1 MPRMMEIL
9 WEALLR
15 VAWGIDTPP
24 PIRATLLGQLEG
36 MHPSCIE
43 HATRVVQ
50 QLHELAAA
58 QAEEGRKKKG
68 KEKKKKKGDDEPEDV
83 GASVRWCFQEDVLEL
98 LARFFGRLGERC
110 EADADAV
117 LPRSLAAMLGQC
129 VAVWLQGGGADSG
142 RRLPTHIRYY
152 ATRMARVFLQPS
164 SGLTEKPPAVAV
176 LQWLSAWT
184 PPPRRVYLEAAYTQV
199 PEPVLRLLPPH
210 EEPEEEWDERNRHKL
225 EVALVDA
232 VTALLE
238 VGPLAAGGG
247 EALLGNV
254 LYYLQMV
261 ALRGPHVREPVEKAL
276 AVFLRMQPQTA
287 PIFIEYAV
295 VEVVHE
301 QLCLTMPAAELLSS
315 MHLSALVTNW
325 SADLASWEQAVPPVR
340 MLLASLLHQCSAD
353 ASSRRLALG
362 LAGALASHPTTPL
375 DAGAALPDPAFV
387 MLSSCV
393 AMTYRYSLALASKYS
408 AALAEPLPDLAPL
421 LLVPLIVLLRG
432 RGWMLR

>member
-1 MPRMMEIL
+1 GGARVMPRMMEIL

-58 QAEEGRKKKG
+58 QAEEGRKKKA
-68 KEKKKKKGDDEPEDV
+68 KEKKKKKGDDEPDDV

-176 LQWLSAWT
+176 LQWLS
-184 PPPRRVYLEAAYTQV
+184 
-199 PEPVLRLLPPH
+199 
-210 EEPEEEWDERNRHKL
+210 
-225 EVALVDA
+225 
-232 VTALLE
+232 
-238 VGPLAAGGG
+238 
-247 EALLGNV
+247 
-254 LYYLQMV
+254 
-261 ALRGPHVREPVEKAL
+261 
-276 AVFLRMQPQTA
+276 
-287 PIFIEYAV
+287 
-295 VEVVHE
+295 
-301 QLCLTMPAAELLSS
+301 
-315 MHLSALVTNW
+315 
-325 SADLASWEQAVPPVR
+325 
-340 MLLASLLHQCSAD
+340 
-353 ASSRRLALG
+353 
-362 LAGALASHPTTPL
+362 
-375 DAGAALPDPAFV
+375 
-387 MLSSCV
+387 
-393 AMTYRYSLALASKYS
+393 
-408 AALAEPLPDLAPL
+408 
-421 LLVPLIVLLRG
+421 
-432 RGWMLR
+432 